1 MVSNVCG
8 MGSLPQNEGMKDFPS
23 DYCLSVV
30 VCPQPRVMPI
40 QGQGDK
46 RLPRMAL
53 KSLAMMVG
61 S

>member
-8 MGSLPQNEGMKDFPS
+8 MGSLPQNEGTKDFPS
-23 DYCLSVV
+23 DYCLNVV
-30 VCPQPRVMPI
+30 VCPQPRVMPT

-46 RLPRMAL
+46 RLLRMAL
-53 KSLAMMVG
+53 NSLTIMVG